1 MNLSEHLRE
10 RNCPV
15 CGSTARSTILHP
27 ANFDEA
33 YLNEFAFASRKL
45 PELMHL
51 DLVLCPIC
59 TVVYASPA
67 FTPEFLSSAYGGAA
81 YDSNDEANFA
91 ARTYASGIPLTPNR
105 SDALEVGTGNG
116 AFLIELKKA
125 GFKNVCGVEPSS
137 AAYNTAQPQIREFI
151 RPGMF
156 RAGDFAP
163 ASVDLLACFQTME
176 HLEDPRELCASTLQL
191 LKPGGA
197 IYLITHDYD
206 SWVTR
211 LLGRKSPIFD
221 VEHLQLFSKS
231 SLRYLLESCG
241 FERVEIRTIRNRYP
255 LSYWFRLAPL
265 PSAAKRFLNRV
276 LTGTRIG
283 RIPLSLNIG
292 NLAVTGYKAP
302 CGRAPDSFPK

>member
-1 MNLSEHLRE
+1 MNLREHLRE

-15 CGSTARSTILHP
+15 CGSTDRSTVLHP

-33 YLNEFAFASRKL
+33 HLNEYAFASRKL

-51 DLVLCPIC
+51 NLVRCPTC
-59 TVVYASPA
+59 TLVYASSA
-67 FTPEFLSSAYGGAA
+67 FTPDFLASAYGGAA
-81 YDSNDEANFA
+81 YDSGDEAYFA
-91 ARTYASGIPLTPNR
+91 ARTYGDHIPQTPDR
-105 SDALEVGTGNG
+105 GEALEVGTGNG

-125 GFKNVCGVEPSS
+125 GFENVCGVEPSP
-137 AAYNTAQPQIREFI
+137 AAYNSAQPQIREFI

-156 RAGDFAP
+156 RAEDFAA

-176 HLEDPRELCASTLQL
+176 HLEDPRELCESTLQL

-197 IYLITHDYD
+197 IYLITHDYG

-211 LLGRKSPIFD
+211 LLGGKSPIFD

-241 FERVEIRTIRNRYP
+241 YERVEIRTIRNRYP

-265 PSAAKRFLNRV
+265 PNAAKRMLIGV
-276 LTGTRIG
+276 LKATRIG

-292 NLAVTGYKAP
+292 NLAATGHRSYL
-302 CGRAPDSFPK
+302 R

>member
-1 MNLSEHLRE
+1 MNLREHLRE

-15 CGSTARSTILHP
+15 CGSADRSAVLHP
-27 ANFDEA
+27 ANFNEA
-33 YLNEFAFASRKL
+33 HLDQFAFASRKL

-51 DLVLCPIC
+51 DLVRCPNC
-59 TVVYASPA
+59 TLVYASPA

-81 YDSNDEANFA
+81 YDSNDEAYFA
-91 ARTYASGIPLTPNR
+91 ARTYRGHIPATPNR
-105 SDALEVGTGNG
+105 SSALEVGTGNG
-116 AFLIELKKA
+116 AFLIELEKA
-125 GFKNVCGVEPSS
+125 GFENVCGVEPSS
-137 AAYNTAQPQIREFI
+137 AAYDTAPPRIREFI

-156 RAGDFAP
+156 RAADFAP
-163 ASVDLLACFQTME
+163 ANVDLLACFQTME
-176 HLEDPRELCASTLQL
+176 HLEDPRELCTSALRL

-221 VEHLQLFSKS
+221 LEHLQLFSKS
-231 SLRYLLESCG
+231 SLRYLLESSG

-265 PSAAKRFLNRV
+265 PNAAKRLVIRALNA
-276 LTGTRIG
+276 TRIG
-283 RIPLSLNIG
+283 RIPLALNIG
-292 NLAVTGYKAP
+292 NLAVTGYKSYL
-302 CGRAPDSFPK
+302 R

>member
-1 MNLSEHLRE
+1 MNLREHLRE

-15 CGSTARSTILHP
+15 CGSADRSTILHP
-27 ANFDEA
+27 ANFNEAHLDE
-33 YLNEFAFASRKL
+33 YAFASRKL

-51 DLVLCPIC
+51 DLVRCPTC
-59 TVVYASPA
+59 TLIYASPA

-81 YDSNDEANFA
+81 YDSNDEAYFA
-91 ARTYASGIPLTPNR
+91 ARTYASLIPYIKKSLPTRN
-105 SDALEVGTGNG
+105 SALEVGTGNG

-125 GFKNVCGVEPSS
+125 GFDNVCGVEPSS
-137 AAYNTAQPQIREFI
+137 AAYNTAQPHIRESI

-156 RAGDFAP
+156 RAADFTS
-163 ASVDLLACFQTME
+163 ASIDLLACFQTME
-176 HLEDPRELCASTLQL
+176 HLEDPHELCASTLQL

-211 LLGRKSPIFD
+211 LFGRKSPIFD

-255 LSYWFRLAPL
+255 LSYWFRLAPI
-265 PSAAKRFLNRV
+265 PNSAKQFLIR
-276 LTGTRIG
+276 LLHATRIG

-292 NLAVTGYKAP
+292 NLAVIGYKSYL
-302 CGRAPDSFPK
+302 R